1 MALNYNKDFGG
12 AAASVLSRSSV
23 NLHNRP
29 IAYQVTGA
37 GRDSYIG
44 RNNGGLTAKYQPAAA
59 GSIGTFAMPN

>member
-1 MALNYNKDFGG
+1 M
-12 AAASVLSRSSV
+12 LSRSSV

-59 GSIGTFAMPN
+59 GTIGTFAMPN